1 MTTDIH
7 TCDWQALLWRCSSS
21 KNEEGE
27 TVSAADAELHL
38 GQSRDQ
44 WGEVDH
50 VFNILY
56 KTVIIITA
64 TYHHQ
69 MSRCISVPG
78 PWRQSDGPT
87 SNIGYG
93 LQIRRS
99 NDTSSNIALIRMFHA
114 HQSVS
119 SSSASPSKLMHDIS
133 RELPAANPVAAEGEV
148 SLSPWPWVA
157 VHSADWD
164 LAQTQKMERV
174 AIVQCHSSQ
183 GRVTTWHCSSC
194 QWMWT
199 NNWGKIE
206 NMRKRGTPLIFFYQL
221 SFTEYIEKS
230 CDQTGY
236 PNSPA
241 GDWGD

>member
-38 GQSRDQ
+38 GQSRVQ

-56 KTVIIITA
+56 QTVIIITA

-119 SSSASPSKLMHDIS
+119 SSSASSSKLMHDIS
-133 RELPAANPVAAEGEV
+133 RNLPAANHTEGEV
-148 SLSPWPWVA
+148 SLSLGRHWDWLRLRKWYGVELSSAAAGRGGWTLGTAAA
-157 VHSADWD
+157 VNGMDA
-164 LAQTQKMERV
+164 K
-174 AIVQCHSSQ
+174 
-183 GRVTTWHCSSC
+183 
-194 QWMWT
+194 
-199 NNWGKIE
+199 
-206 NMRKRGTPLIFFYQL
+206 
-221 SFTEYIEKS
+221 
-230 CDQTGY
+230 
-236 PNSPA
+236 
-241 GDWGD
+241 

>member
-69 MSRCISVPG
+69 MSRCISMPG

-93 LQIRRS
+93 FQIRRS
-99 NDTSSNIALIRMFHA
+99 NDTSTGWVKKKCDLKKFKIALSHSILKLKSIVIPLNQMSQSGEKHA
-114 HQSVS
+114 Q
-119 SSSASPSKLMHDIS
+119 D
-133 RELPAANPVAAEGEV
+133 
-148 SLSPWPWVA
+148 
-157 VHSADWD
+157 
-164 LAQTQKMERV
+164 
-174 AIVQCHSSQ
+174 
-183 GRVTTWHCSSC
+183 
-194 QWMWT
+194 
-199 NNWGKIE
+199 
-206 NMRKRGTPLIFFYQL
+206 
-221 SFTEYIEKS
+221 
-230 CDQTGY
+230 
-236 PNSPA
+236 
-241 GDWGD
+241 

>member
-1 MTTDIH
+1 
-7 TCDWQALLWRCSSS
+7 
-21 KNEEGE
+21 
-27 TVSAADAELHL
+27 
-38 GQSRDQ
+38 
-44 WGEVDH
+44 
-50 VFNILY
+50 
-56 KTVIIITA
+56 
-64 TYHHQ
+64 

-87 SNIGYG
+87 LNTGYG
-93 LQIRRS
+93 LQIRRR

-174 AIVQCHSSQ
+174 PLSSATAVR
-183 GRVTTWHCSSC
+183 GEWPLGTAVAVNGCELI
-194 QWMWT
+194 
-199 NNWGKIE
+199 IE
-206 NMRKRGTPLIFFYQL
+206 ARLRIWEKEERHWS
-221 SFTEYIEKS
+221 SFTSYPSLSTLRSLVTRRVIPTAQPAIEA
-230 CDQTGY
+230 TRVL
-236 PNSPA
+236 
-241 GDWGD
+241 